1 MAVVV
6 PVRPHDI
13 ARMAGMIIDLPVY
26 GWATIEGE
34 TLLAVHGLAWSEEP
48 KRCWLYFH
56 VVEYRPG
63 YGPAVRREA
72 RRCFRLAEQLG
83 ETEVYTV
90 RDREYP
96 SSLKLMRIFGFE
108 FFAVENDQEVWI
120 WRSSRQSQQQ

>member
-1 MAVVV
+1 MPVVV
-6 PVRPHDI
+6 PVRPRDI
-13 ARMAGMIIDLPVY
+13 ARMAGMVINLPVY
-26 GWATIEGE
+26 GWAVIEDE

-56 VVEYRPG
+56 VENYRPG
-63 YGPAVRREA
+63 HAMLVRREA
-72 RRCFRLAEQLG
+72 RRCFRVAQQLG

-108 FFAVENDQEVWI
+108 PFAVENDQEVWI
-120 WRSSRQSQQQ
+120 WHSSRQSQQQ